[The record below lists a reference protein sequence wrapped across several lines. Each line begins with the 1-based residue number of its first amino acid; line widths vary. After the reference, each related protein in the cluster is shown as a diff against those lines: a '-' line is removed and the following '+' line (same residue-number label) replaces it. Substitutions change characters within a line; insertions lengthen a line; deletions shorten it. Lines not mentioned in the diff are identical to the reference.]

1 MSKNLNNKKELRL
14 PAAMKDN
21 QILTII
27 GLMVVVLA
35 IMAVMKPDAYFT
47 GKNLTS
53 MIYQFPEYGI
63 LAFGM
68 MACMIAGGIDLS
80 LVGIMN
86 LTGVLAALILKKMV
100 VMDGSTVL
108 NPEMVTPAI
117 LLAVVVAVVVGAACG
132 AFNGFIIGYFNL
144 PAMLVTL
151 CGLQLY
157 TGLAYGITGG
167 PAINGMCDEFKNIA
181 NGTIP
186 GTIIPWVLLI
196 FVAVLAVVT
205 FVMKCTVFGHEIYFL
220 GSNAKAAKYSG
231 INTLKVIIMTHM
243 FSGILGGISGI
254 LITSHLNSAK
264 SSNGAT
270 YTLLTL
276 LIVVL
281 GGIHPDGGRGRVLG
295 VTLSIFLLQ
304 MIANAFTLLHYSQN
318 AKTFANGCLLI
329 IALVLSVIL
338 SNRSTHKKKK
348 AASPSGSK

>member
-1 MSKNLNNKKELRL
+1 MSEPKLTKDRRL
-14 PAAMKDN
+14 PGFLRDTH
-21 QILTII
+21 IVTII
-27 GLMVVVLA
+27 GLMVLVCI
-35 IMAVMKPDAYFT
+35 IMMILSPSDFFS
-47 GKNLTS
+47 GKNLVS
-53 MIYQFPEYGI
+53 MIFQFPEYGI

-86 LTGVLAALILKKMV
+86 LSGVLAALILKNMV
-100 VMDGSTVL
+100 QMDGTTVL
-108 NPEMVTPAI
+108 NPGMVLPALI
-117 LLAVVVAVVVGAACG
+117 LAIVVAIVVGAACG
-132 AFNGFIIGYFNL
+132 AFNGFIIGYFGL

-167 PAINGMCDEFKNIA
+167 PAINGMCDAFKNIA

-186 GTIIPWVLLI
+186 GTGIPIVLLI
-196 FVAVLAVVT
+196 FIVVLAAVV
-205 FVMKCTVFGHEIYFL
+205 FIMKCTVFGHEIYFL
-220 GSNAKAAKYSG
+220 GSNAKAAMYSG
-231 INTLKVIIMTHM
+231 INTLKVTIMTYM

-264 SSNGAT
+264 SSNGST

-281 GGIHPDGGRGRVLG
+281 GGIHPDGGKGRVLG
-295 VTLSIFLLQ
+295 VTLAVLLLQ
-304 MIANAFTLLHYSQN
+304 MIANGFSLMHVSQN

-329 IALVLSVIL
+329 AALVLSVVL
-338 SNRSTHKKKK
+338 EKRAEKK
-348 AASPSGSK
+348 AAAAS